1 MNLSVIVP
9 CYNEE
14 KNIPLILQKFDNCI
28 DSNDIELI
36 LVNNGSTDNTENL
49 LKKILPKYSFARS
62 VKIEINEG
70 YGNGIVFG
78 LNSSNSE
85 YLCYTHADL
94 QTDPKDVIKAFDII
108 KSSSTPKN
116 CFVKG
121 NRKGRG
127 FFDQFFTTGMS
138 IYETFYLKTA
148 LWDINAQPNLFHR
161 SFFKSLH
168 NLPNDFSLDL
178 YFLYMAKKKKL
189 NVIRFDVT
197 FPPRIYGSSSWNDGL
212 YSRFKFIK
220 RTIEFSS
227 KLKKEL

>member
-36 LVNNGSTDNTENL
+36 LVNNGSTDNTENV

-138 IYETFYLKTA
+138 IYETFYLQTA

-161 SFFKSLH
+161 CFFKSLH